1 MLDEKS
7 SSLKKG
13 DMFDG
18 DTAFTLYDT
27 SAFRS
32 I

>member
-1 MLDEKS
+1 MKRAAIR
-7 SSLKKG
+7 KG
-13 DMFDG
+13 DSLEG
-18 DTAFTLYDT
+18 EIAFTLYDT